1 MKKILFDA
9 TVLVDGNDMIEER
22 RGIYFVARNLLLEM
36 CRQSQSEIILFA
48 STFKEAGLQRVV
60 SELGINAKPYK
71 KASALSARLHSVVV
85 CCRKKRLEKGCG
97 CVKRILFSALIAF
110 FSVVSTLLYSVINF
124 NCKFDKDTVFFSP
137 RTSAPWFINRRK
149 SIKKFIVLY
158 DLIPVLFH
166 NREMMRWGWF
176 AYLLRTLNGNDTYF
190 AISENTKRDFCGYSK
205 KIRDSQV
212 KVTYCASD
220 KLFCR
225 HSDLEELKCLK
236 EKYGIPESKNF
247 VFSIG
252 AQDKR
257 KNSDR
262 IVRSFMAFKEKNK
275 IDDLVLVVAGSS
287 DNRDDD
293 LVLYRSYVDGKDL
306 PIFYSFA
313 QWFVFTSQYEG
324 FGLPPLDAM
333 QCGCPVIASNNSSI
347 PEVVGDAGLLIDWDS
362 DEQHVDAYGK
372 YYFDETLRKDYAQKG
387 MECAKQFSWE
397 KMTKEILSTIDES
410 YEIC

>member
-9 TVLVDGNDMIEER
+9 TVLVDGNDMVEER

-36 CRQSQSEIILFA
+36 CRQGQAEILLYA
-48 STFKEAGLQRVV
+48 STYKETGLQKVV
-60 SELGINAKPYK
+60 SELGVNAKPYK
-71 KASALSARLHSVVV
+71 TSSVLSSWLHSIVVH
-85 CCRKKRLEKGCG
+85 CRKKRLEKGCNR
-97 CVKRILFSALIAF
+97 VKRALFSALIIF
-110 FSVVSTLLYSVINF
+110 FSVASALLYSAINF

-137 RTSAPWFINRRK
+137 RTSAPWFINRQK
-149 SIKKFIVLY
+149 AIKKFIVLY

-176 AYLLRTLNGNDTYF
+176 AYLLRTLNVNDTYF
-190 AISENTKRDFCGYSK
+190 AISESTKRDFCSYSK
-205 KIRDSQV
+205 KIKASQV
-212 KVTYCASD
+212 KVVYCASD
-220 KLFCR
+220 KSFCR
-225 HSDLEELKCLK
+225 HSDLEELKYLK

-262 IVRSFMAFKEKNK
+262 IVRSFVAFKEKNK
-275 IDDLVLVVAGSS
+275 IDDLVLVVVGSP
-287 DNRDDD
+287 DNRDDGS
-293 LVLYRSYVDGKDL
+293 VLYRSYVDGKDL
-306 PIFYSFA
+306 PLFYSFA

-347 PEVVGDAGLLIDWDS
+347 PEVVGDAGLLIDWDD
-362 DEQHVDAYGK
+362 DEQHVEAFGK
-372 YYFDETLRKDYAQKG
+372 YYFDEPLRKGFVSKG
-387 MECAKQFSWE
+387 MERAKQFSWE
-397 KMTKEILSTIDES
+397 RTVAEINKCLLV
-410 YEIC
+410 